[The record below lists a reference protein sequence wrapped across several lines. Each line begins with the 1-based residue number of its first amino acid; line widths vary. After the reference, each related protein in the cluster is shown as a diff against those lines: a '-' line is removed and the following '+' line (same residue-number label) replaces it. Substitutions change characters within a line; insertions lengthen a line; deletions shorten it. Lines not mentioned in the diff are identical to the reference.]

1 MLNNVILDDQ
11 KQKISKEIDKA
22 NSALEESG
30 LKSFIKNLEYGT
42 NTTIKNNAKMISGG
56 EKQRLAIARAIYKNS
71 DVLFF
76 DEPVNNLDIENINKF
91 KETISEIKKEKI
103 IIIIAHQKELYSFCD
118 EIIYVGEK

>member
-11 KQKISKEIDKA
+11 KQRIPKEIDKA

-30 LKSFIKNLEYGT
+30 LKLYKNLEYGT

-71 DVLFF
+71 SSFF
-76 DEPVNNLDIENINKF
+76 DEPVNNLDVENINKF
-91 KETISEIKKEKI
+91 KEVISEIKKEKI

-118 EIIYVGEK
+118 EIIYIGEK